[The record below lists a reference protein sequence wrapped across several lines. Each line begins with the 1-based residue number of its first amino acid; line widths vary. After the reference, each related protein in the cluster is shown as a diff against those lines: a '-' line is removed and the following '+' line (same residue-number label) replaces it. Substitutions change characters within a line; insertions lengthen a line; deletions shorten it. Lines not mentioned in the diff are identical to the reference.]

1 MKSCFFV
8 GHRDAPERIMPL
20 LQEAVERHI
29 AEYGVTEFIVGNYG
43 AFDRMAARAVIRA
56 KERYPGII
64 LLMLLPY
71 HPAERPTEAPPG
83 FDSTYYP
90 PCLERTPRRYAII
103 RANRYIVDHTDYLIS
118 YAWQSGSNAK
128 KLVEYAT
135 SRATKGLIMI
145 ENLASSLYC
154 L

>member
-56 KERYPGII
+56 KERYPGIT

-71 HPAERPTEAPPG
+71 HPADHPTEAPPG

-90 PCLERTPRRYAII
+90 QGLERTPRRYAII
-103 RANRYIVDHTDYLIS
+103 RANRYIVDHTDYLIA
-118 YAWQSGSNAK
+118 YAWQAGSNAK
-128 KLVEYAT
+128 KLVEYANG
-135 SRATKGLIMI
+135 RETKGLIMI
-145 ENLASSLYC
+145 ENLASLQHC